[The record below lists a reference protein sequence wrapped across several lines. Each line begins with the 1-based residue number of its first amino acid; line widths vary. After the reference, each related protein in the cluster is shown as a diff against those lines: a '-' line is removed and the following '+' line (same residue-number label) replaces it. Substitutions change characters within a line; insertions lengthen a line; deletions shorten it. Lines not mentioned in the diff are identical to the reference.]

1 VATAEDTYDLLAQRA
16 ATTDEPITYG
26 DLADLTGVPTRFQG
40 AMLGK
45 LSRICATAGEP
56 DLTAMVVSVETGE
69 VSHGHGSEDPAAE
82 RRACH
87 ALHSARA
94 RG

>member
-1 VATAEDTYDLLAQRA
+1 VGSAEETYELLAQRA
-16 ATTDEPITYG
+16 ATTDEPITYR

-45 LSRICATAGEP
+45 LSRICASAGEP

-69 VSHGHGSEDPAAE
+69 VSHGHGSVDPAAE

-87 ALHSARA
+87 ELHSARVQ
-94 RG
+94 R

>member
-1 VATAEDTYDLLAQRA
+1 MKSRETKQK
-16 ATTDEPITYG
+16 
-26 DLADLTGVPTRFQG
+26 DLAALTEVPTRFQG

-69 VSHGHGSEDPAAE
+69 VSHGHGSKDPVAE

-87 ALHSARA
+87 EFHSART
-94 RG
+94 